1 MKRLED
7 QVEQKNMEREKT
19 MVELA
24 MLCDR
29 MDKDHSG
36 SLSLEEMLNGYAP
49 LADTSF
55 TICASS

>member
-1 MKRLED
+1 
-7 QVEQKNMEREKT
+7 MEREKT

-36 SLSLEEMLNGYAP
+36 SLSLEEMMNGYAP
-49 LADTSF
+49 
-55 TICASS
+55 